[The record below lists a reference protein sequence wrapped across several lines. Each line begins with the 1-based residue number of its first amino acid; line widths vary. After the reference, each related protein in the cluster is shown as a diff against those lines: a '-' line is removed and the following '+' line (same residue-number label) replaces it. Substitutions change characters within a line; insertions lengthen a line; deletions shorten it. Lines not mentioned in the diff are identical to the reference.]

1 MTYHWLIAL
10 VVALVG
16 VWVLLM
22 LFGLPLLMRS

>member
-16 VWVLLM
+16 AWVLLM
-22 LFGLPLLMRS
+22 LFGLPLLTRS